1 MIERPICFAS
11 SACVTASWLSVV
23 VVIIVVVINIVVVVV
38 VVFIGIVIVVVIV
51 SQSFQQPGQSQQHQ
65 QPEQAQQQ
73 QQPQCLNGLSRAT
86 DRPNCT
92 VCTWAESG
100 NRPPRF
106 HIGIA

>member
-1 MIERPICFAS
+1 MALPAR
-11 SACVTASWLSVV
+11 ACVTASWLSVV
-23 VVIIVVVINIVVVVV
+23 VVIIVVVINIVIVVVVV

-51 SQSFQQPGQSQQHQ
+51 SQTFQQPGQSQQHQ
-65 QPEQAQQQ
+65 QPQQAQQH
-73 QQPQCLNGLSRAT
+73 QQPQCLNGLSQGT
-86 DRPNCT
+86 DRPNCA